1 MRLIK
6 VLFLCLFPSLLQA
19 QVDLH
24 AHLFMNEGLTWIFRG
39 DFFDEHLSATSWKN
53 LLSSQAN
60 PKTLNESDVQIM
72 VASLY
77 AAHPILTPWGLKEA
91 IRRQIAQA
99 ERFVREN
106 PQWILAKSPQE
117 TELALAQGKRALI
130 LSLEGASGI
139 LKTDQDLKE
148 FFDLGIRIVT
158 LLHLTD
164 DEFGGCALI
173 GGFSGALVNFGPW
186 FNSKKLWSDG
196 KSIRAHSQG
205 LTSEG
210 LDFAKKLIQQKI
222 WIDLSHTSDESLK
235 TLTPLLKEARQPF
248 LYTHNALR
256 KYAGVEREISLS
268 QLQDVKETGGLV
280 GVLPSPRF
288 LRGTPLPPHTP
299 EGGIEAFVK
308 HYNEIADIIGPEA
321 TMIGSDF
328 NGAIPHLKPSKDT
341 GTSLDEKG
349 LWHVGQSKELLMA
362 MQKKGAKLPPPG
374 HHIATFLKAWKRVV
388 MDLQ

>member
-117 TELALAQGKRALI
+117 T
-130 LSLEGASGI
+130 
-139 LKTDQDLKE
+139 
-148 FFDLGIRIVT
+148 
-158 LLHLTD
+158 
-164 DEFGGCALI
+164 
-173 GGFSGALVNFGPW
+173 
-186 FNSKKLWSDG
+186 
-196 KSIRAHSQG
+196 
-205 LTSEG
+205 
-210 LDFAKKLIQQKI
+210 
-222 WIDLSHTSDESLK
+222 
-235 TLTPLLKEARQPF
+235 
-248 LYTHNALR
+248 
-256 KYAGVEREISLS
+256 
-268 QLQDVKETGGLV
+268 
-280 GVLPSPRF
+280 
-288 LRGTPLPPHTP
+288 
-299 EGGIEAFVK
+299 
-308 HYNEIADIIGPEA
+308 
-321 TMIGSDF
+321 
-328 NGAIPHLKPSKDT
+328 
-341 GTSLDEKG
+341 
-349 LWHVGQSKELLMA
+349 
-362 MQKKGAKLPPPG
+362 
-374 HHIATFLKAWKRVV
+374 
-388 MDLQ
+388 